1 MTVDMYTDLVFAN
14 ISETADY
21 LDGDDIKEL
30 HPDEGYRTVNYTNV
44 ENSLHNGSARFINET
59 VIHPYKFCPQLF
71 RFVSYT
77 IVTGT
82 LCLLG
87 ITGNTLSIIT
97 LQKDK
102 GNQVANL
109 LFQALA
115 LADNALLFVSIII
128 LSVIWG
134 SLSYLEANETFA
146 AISPYILKYVQP
158 LGYMTKTCAIW
169 MTVLLAVNRYLV
181 IKNPLQAQ
189 HLCTLWKARLQIL
202 VVIIFSIVCNIPR
215 FFRVRITKVG
225 YEETDFGKGSLFH
238 IIYTNVLYTVL
249 VLVLPLIL
257 LIFVNVSLVRELKR
271 MRHQRNLMNANNR
284 RSPDTN
290 ITLVMCIIIVIFIGC
305 HTPDRILQGVRSFH
319 KNVSWEYY
327 CYLSAV
333 CTLLIIINSS
343 CNFLVYFFVRKR
355 FRRLLYQTVCS
366 VKNRRASDVMSTMV
380 SQVGEETELNGPLL
394 ASRRLS
400 RSMTEILFKHID
412 SSRKSD
418 KGTDNRNRTC
428 SLGNLL
434 EVHEQHKTHR
444 SHSAGKLLDMK
455 VGIAGSDT
463 RLG

>member
-1 MTVDMYTDLVFAN
+1 MTMYTDLVFAN

-21 LDGDDIKEL
+21 IDGGDNDIEEL
-30 HPDEGYRTVNYTNV
+30 HPDEGYQTVNYTNV
-44 ENSLHNGSARFINET
+44 ENSLHNGSVGFVNNT
-59 VIHPYKFCPQLF
+59 VLHPNKLCPLLF
-71 RFVSYT
+71 RFVSYS
-77 IVTGT
+77 IITGS

-87 ITGNTLSIIT
+87 ITGNTLSMIT

-109 LFQALA
+109 LLQALA
-115 LADNALLFVSIII
+115 LADNALLFVSIVI

-134 SLSYLEANETFA
+134 SLSYLEADETFV
-146 AISPYILKYVQP
+146 AISPYVLKYVQP

-169 MTVLLAVNRYLV
+169 MTVLLAVNRYIV

-189 HLCTLWKARLQIL
+189 HICTLWKARLQIL

-215 FFRVRITKVG
+215 FFSVHITKVG

-257 LIFVNVSLVRELKR
+257 LIFVNVSLVLELKR
-271 MRHQRNLMNANNR
+271 MRHQRNLMNANNC
-284 RSPDTN
+284 RSSDTH

-343 CNFLVYFFVRKR
+343 CNFLVYFFLRRR
-355 FRRLLYQTVCS
+355 FRRLLYQTVCC
-366 VKNRRASDVMSTMV
+366 VKNRRASDVMATMV
-380 SQVGEETELNGPLL
+380 SQVGEDTELNGPLWVL
-394 ASRRLS
+394 RRLS
-400 RSMTEILFKHID
+400 RSLTEILLKNID
-412 SSRKSD
+412 SSRNSD
-418 KGTDNRNRTC
+418 KGIDNRNRTR
-428 SLGNLL
+428 SLGTLL

-444 SHSAGKLLDMK
+444 SHSTGKLLDMS
-455 VGIAGSDT
+455 ITESDT
-463 RLG
+463 RLR